1 MNKPM
6 TTSCNQMDLEK
17 QIVLRA
23 LELRQRRTFNLSA
36 QRERFVFNGLSI
48 GYANVNN
55 RLKMA

>member
-1 MNKPM
+1 
-6 TTSCNQMDLEK
+6 MDLEK

-48 GYANVNN
+48 GFANVNN